1 MVLEL
6 PQDLDG
12 VGVALDQ
19 EQPEAEHKV
28 VRDSDLLSKRLKKK
42 HLVSVVLI
50 MSTGIEVI
58 FESSIQN
65 RFLLSEHILTKK

>member
-12 VGVALDQ
+12 VGVALDE

-28 VRDSDLLSKRLKKK
+28 VGDSDLLS
-42 HLVSVVLI
+42 
-50 MSTGIEVI
+50 
-58 FESSIQN
+58 
-65 RFLLSEHILTKK
+65 